1 MKDYLHDYFLPQL
14 MGNLERVS
22 KGYSHCCGLCMNWDE
37 HEDWAGYGD
46 CKIGI
51 SEGLG
56 FDCITGKTC
65 EMFKPAFEIEVGLHV
80 HDKRMPQP
88 IKVVE

>member
-22 KGYSHCCGLCMNWDE
+22 KGYSHCCGLCNNWDE

-51 SEGLG
+51 GEGLG

-65 EMFKPAFEIEVGLHV
+65 EMFKPAFEIEVGLYV